1 MHFERVKFEA
11 FKNDMMSYR
20 PMNYLGGEIDKAY
33 DGIKLPV
40 RKTMYSCGYDV
51 RTPIDIVLAPHC
63 SIVIPT
69 GIKAVMSVD
78 EMKTWCLKLYAR
90 SGVGIKDKVVIT
102 NGTGLIDGDFQ
113 FSDNDG
119 DMLIALT
126 NMSDEIRKYKAGE
139 RVCQAVFEIYG
150 VTSDD
155 NASGERTSGVGS
167 TGRA

>member
-11 FKNDMMSYR
+11 FKHDMMMYR
-20 PMNYLGGEIDKAY
+20 PMNFLGGEIDKAY
-33 DGIKLPV
+33 EKIELPV
-40 RKTMYSCGYDV
+40 RKTRCSCGYDV
-51 RTPIDIVLAPHC
+51 RTPIDIVLAPHS

-69 GIKAVMSVD
+69 GVKAVFNKD
-78 EMKTWCLKLYAR
+78 EMETWCLKLYAR
-90 SGVGIKDKVVIT
+90 SSVGIKDKVVIT

-113 FSDNDG
+113 FADNDG

-155 NASGERTSGVGS
+155 DASGERTSGVGS
-167 TGRA
+167 TGRN